1 MNSERLKK
9 LNDWKRDLKIHKAGK
24 QLAPPYDGVAPY
36 NEMAERDKLLFD
48 VLSEVLEELTES
60 PDLRNK

>member
-36 NEMAERDKLLFD
+36 NEMAERDRLLFD